1 MATSKLKITVGEHNL
16 GSTTE
21 TTLTKDFSVEK
32 IEVHKTSA
40 GVASAVDL
48 ALIKVTADIDL
59 TVYTPICL
67 PEAGRRKTS
76 SP

>member
-1 MATSKLKITVGEHNL
+1 MGEHNL

-32 IEVHKTSA
+32 IEVHKNSS

-59 TVYTPICL
+59 SVYTPLCM
-67 PEAGRRKTS
+67 PASGNEND
-76 SP
+76 